1 MNPGIKNS
9 KGSSLTVTALLHP
22 NQETSMKM
30 IYMDLGLS
38 AKHLEKSFSL

>member
-1 MNPGIKNS
+1 MW
-9 KGSSLTVTALLHP
+9 TVQLEH
-22 NQETSMKM
+22 QETSMKM